1 MAKMIVLC
9 RNIERTYQLDMS
21 SFFALYVRKGMGDG
35 SVIVY
40 LSYIYGIFII
50 YLQYIY
56 PML

>member
-1 MAKMIVLC
+1 MAKMIVLY

-21 SFFALYVRKGMGDG
+21 SFFALYVWKGMGDG

-40 LSYIYGIFII
+40 LSYIYSIFIL
-50 YLQYIY
+50 YLSYIY